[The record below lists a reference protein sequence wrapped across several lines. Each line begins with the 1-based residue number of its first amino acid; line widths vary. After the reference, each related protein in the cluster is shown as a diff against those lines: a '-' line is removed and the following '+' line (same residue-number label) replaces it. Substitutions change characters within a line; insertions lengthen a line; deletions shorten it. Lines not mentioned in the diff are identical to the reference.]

1 MNTQHTG
8 TVDTMHTFLETL
20 DRYPMPTAYEQT
32 ELARKVTLGDED
44 ARTKMVEANIRL
56 VIHWAR
62 RYQNRGVELADLIQ
76 EGTFG
81 LMRAVEKFDFTRGFK
96 FSTYA
101 SWWIRQS
108 LQRAIQSQANAI
120 RLPMEVA
127 EQAHRI
133 ERASWDLTAGGQ
145 EKPSLDHLAM
155 ETGQSVEQVSRFT
168 SLAKVVASLDQPTGE
183 DTGTTIGDLLKD
195 KESSDFEESVEMQI
209 LCDEIKKAIKN
220 LPDLEQR
227 VITLRFALD
236 GGKPASLQKCARE
249 LGMGVRR
256 VRALEA
262 RALQSLATL
271 PALAEAYRAA

>member
-1 MNTQHTG
+1 MNTQYTG
-8 TVDTMHTFLETL
+8 TVDTMHTFLENL
-20 DRYPMPTAYEQT
+20 DKYPMPSADEQT
-32 ELARKVTLGDED
+32 ELARKVAEGDED
-44 ARTKMVEANIRL
+44 ARTKMAEANIRL

-81 LMRAVEKFDFTRGFK
+81 LMRAVEKFDFRRGFK

-127 EQAHRI
+127 EQAHRL
-133 ERASWDLTAGGQ
+133 ERASWNLTATGQ
-145 EKPSLDHLAM
+145 DKPSVEYLAM
-155 ETGQSVEQVSRFT
+155 ETGQSIEQISRFS

-183 DTGTTIGDLLKD
+183 DTGTTIGDLIKD
-195 KESSDFEESVEMQI
+195 KDTSDFEDSVDMRI
-209 LCDEIKKAIKN
+209 LCSEIKKAVSA
-220 LPDLEQR
+220 LPDLER
-227 VITLRFALD
+227 DVIALRFALD

-249 LGMGVRR
+249 LSMGVRR
-256 VRALEA
+256 VRAIEA

-271 PALAEAYRAA
+271 PALSEAYRAA